1 MGNEGRL
8 STWFRAFGL
17 PFLRRPDCSAPGDLR
32 LKCSQRAG
40 NSIQR
45 CSSFFNELSSSAPF
59 GARLFQDRSFDL
71 RLPHFRPWSVR
82 RRTGPSA
89 IEQFC
94 ENSSRRTCL
103 AGNGTPPQAG
113 GDREQMLI
121 APRKF
126 RKGKSFTS
134 QRGHRIDSRGAPGRQ
149 QAGHRSHGKQQRRSG
164 QQNERARAL
173 ADEVFAPRQQREQL
187 DPEIGNKESSECDR
201 WNAHKRI
208 PE

>member
-1 MGNEGRL
+1 M
-8 STWFRAFGL
+8 
-17 PFLRRPDCSAPGDLR
+17 P
-32 LKCSQRAG
+32 SQ
-40 NSIQR
+40 
-45 CSSFFNELSSSAPF
+45 P
-59 GARLFQDRSFDL
+59 
-71 RLPHFRPWSVR
+71 
-82 RRTGPSA
+82 
-89 IEQFC
+89 
-94 ENSSRRTCL
+94 
-103 AGNGTPPQAG
+103 G
-113 GDREQMLI
+113 GDREQILI

-149 QAGHRSHGKQQRRSG
+149 QAGHRSHGRQQRRSG

-208 PE
+208 PEYGRHAGMKGVEYDDMRQIHAIAHARKIVYQSPYEMVAAIRMKVSEEQQYS